1 MKDYSNRIHLS
12 LVILIL
18 SILCLA
24 RSSNAAAGSGPYSRA
39 EENAPMALSLQQ
51 AVELGLAADEE
62 LEKARKQI
70 EGAKAQVTE
79 ATSAAYPK
87 LTLSGQYGRNLK
99 KPVLFLPPEFSQ
111 GFGMTSSYVEI
122 GEDNDFYG
130 QANITMPLWTVG
142 RVGAAINIARDLVNT
157 YSRQEEAVK
166 DYAEFRVKEAYYS
179 VLLSAEMLDI
189 AEKALAATEESARVA
204 RAGHEEGTVSRF
216 DLMRAE
222 VELAN
227 RQSPLVQAENDLQQS
242 MILLRRRCGLEPDT
256 PITLTDSLR
265 AAERPVE
272 LDTLIS
278 RMRRSSPELK
288 ALEAQMSMRKH
299 TLKYRKAE
307 RYPMFNL
314 SAYYALQSQ
323 WSDDFYPDEDM
334 IAKTAAVQIG
344 VQIPIFDG
352 FSAKGKIRK
361 AQADLR
367 IAEIELDK
375 ATRNKELA
383 VRTAWLSLK
392 NALAALRGRREAVDL
407 AEEAH
412 RIAVIRLRN
421 GLATPLERL
430 DAELAM
436 TTARGQLAQALFL
449 FSVARAQ
456 LEMAAGTEEIYG
468 Q

>member
-1 MKDYSNRIHLS
+1 MKYFWKMIHPTS
-12 LVILIL
+12 IIIILFIL
-18 SILCLA
+18 FPA
-24 RSSNAAAGSGPYSRA
+24 QPRNAAAGSGADPGT
-39 EENAPMALSLQQ
+39 EEGMPMALSLEK
-51 AVELGLAADEE
+51 AIELGLEADEE
-62 LEKARKQI
+62 LLKAEKQI
-70 EGAKAQVTE
+70 EGAKAEVTA

-111 GFGMTSSYVEI
+111 GFGLTSSYVEI

-130 QANITMPLWTVG
+130 QANVTMPLWTVG
-142 RVGAAINIARDLVNT
+142 RVGAAISIARDLVNT
-157 YSRQEEAVK
+157 YSRREEAVK

-189 AEKALAATEESARVA
+189 AEKALAATGESARVA

-227 RQSPLVQAENDLQQS
+227 RQSPLVQAENDLRHS
-242 MILLRRRCGLEPDT
+242 MIILRRRCGLEPDT
-256 PITLTDSLR
+256 PITLTDSLG
-265 AAERPVE
+265 AAERPAEV
-272 LDTLIS
+272 DCLIS
-278 RMRRSSPELK
+278 QMRRSSPEIK
-288 ALEAQMSMRKH
+288 ALEHQMSMRKH

-323 WSDDFYPDEDM
+323 WSNEFYPDEEM
-334 IAKTAAVQIG
+334 IARTAAVQVG

-361 AQADLR
+361 AEADLR

-375 ATRNKELA
+375 STRDKELA

-392 NALAALRGRREAVDL
+392 NALASLEGRREAVDL

-449 FSVARAQ
+449 YSVARAQ
-456 LEMAAGTEEIYG
+456 LEMAVGTEDIYER
-468 Q
+468 